1 MRNSGG
7 GPQNDCRLPNDL
19 ARAVRIEREIARR
32 GIIQRGVGAELIG
45 PCPVALRRWGT
56 AESSWMQ
63 SLLCGPLRTA
73 ARVALFGTVG
83 YLCEVFAVRD
93 DAGTKRQGI
102 LVFPEWGAVGECQS
116 CPDLCCGSVTMYRQR
131 ALAP

>member
-1 MRNSGG
+1 M
-7 GPQNDCRLPNDL
+7 
-19 ARAVRIEREIARR
+19 RIEREIARR

-102 LVFPEWGAVGECQS
+102 LVFPEWGAVGEYTERS
-116 CPDLCCGSVTMYRQR
+116 EAAAVAI
-131 ALAP
+131 ALEAWIADNLT